1 MASLALALAGT
12 ENQRI
17 RPEGQRFIA
26 VLATGFVLF
35 TLLVNG
41 TTLRLLI
48 RLLGLDRLSPL
59 DQALRDQ
66 VLALSRLRVVD
77 SVRAIGRQ
85 YKFPDDLTEDVT
97 RAYVEPAAGA
107 ITASMDPK
115 GQVIGTSVDE
125 YQMLLGLVA
134 LGQRERELVL
144 KHFAERTVSGHL
156 VEELLADVG
165 RIIDR
170 TRASGRA
177 GYISAAQRLADFS
190 PRFRFAH

>member
-1 MASLALALAGT
+1 
-12 ENQRI
+12 
-17 RPEGQRFIA
+17 
-26 VLATGFVLF
+26 
-35 TLLVNG
+35 
-41 TTLRLLI
+41 
-48 RLLGLDRLSPL
+48 
-59 DQALRDQ
+59 
-66 VLALSRLRVVD
+66 VD

-107 ITASMDPK
+107 TAAGMDPK
-115 GQVIGTSVDE
+115 RHVIGTSDE
-125 YQMLLGLVA
+125 YQMLLGLMA

-144 KHFAERTVSGHL
+144 KHFAERIVSGHL

-177 GYISAAQRLADFS
+177 GYIRAAQRIPLSAD
-190 PRFRFAH
+190 